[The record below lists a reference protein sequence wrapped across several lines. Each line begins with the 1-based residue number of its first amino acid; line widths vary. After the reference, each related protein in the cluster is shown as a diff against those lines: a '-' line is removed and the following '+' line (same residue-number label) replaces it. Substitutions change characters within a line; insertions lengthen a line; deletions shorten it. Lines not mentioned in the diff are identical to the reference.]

1 MPPEIIDT
9 HNHVISSDTARFP
22 LAPVGGKQSDW
33 SATRPVSHD
42 QMIADMDA
50 AGVAKS
56 VVVQASTAY
65 GHDNS
70 YLAEAVAAHPTRLT
84 GVFSVD
90 ILAPDACE
98 RIRSWAGQGLV
109 GFRLFTTGSTMPGQ
123 ASWLD
128 DPRCHPAWAL
138 AEQMGL
144 PICMQMTAAGIP
156 ALRALMD
163 RFPSVKVAL
172 DHLARPD
179 LSDGPP
185 YAKAAGLLALAQNP
199 HVFLKLTIRNI
210 EGAAEGAS
218 TLPALMDVLLGTFG
232 AARIAWGSNHPAHGG
247 GMAHLL
253 GLAQTAL
260 AFLPLADRDMIFG
273 GTAKRLYPVL
283 ETMHRGVGHGGVG
296 HG

>member
-138 AEQMGL
+138 AEDVSWPSAETTASIPRDSL
-144 PICMQMTAAGIP
+144 PTRP
-156 ALRALMD
+156 A
-163 RFPSVKVAL
+163 
-172 DHLARPD
+172 
-179 LSDGPP
+179 
-185 YAKAAGLLALAQNP
+185 
-199 HVFLKLTIRNI
+199 T
-210 EGAAEGAS
+210 E
-218 TLPALMDVLLGTFG
+218 TLISSEATFG
-232 AARIAWGSNHPAHGG
+232 TTCKVSMLVVSGTGSSQTVCQMPE
-247 GMAHLL
+247 
-253 GLAQTAL
+253 LA
-260 AFLPLADRDMIFG
+260 
-273 GTAKRLYPVL
+273 V
-283 ETMHRGVGHGGVG
+283 
-296 HG
+296 